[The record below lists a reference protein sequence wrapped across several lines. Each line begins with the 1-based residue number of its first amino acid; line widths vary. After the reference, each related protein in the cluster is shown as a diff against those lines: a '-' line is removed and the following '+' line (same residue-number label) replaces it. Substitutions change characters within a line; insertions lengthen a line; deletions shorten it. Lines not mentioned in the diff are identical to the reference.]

1 MHLAEADP
9 ETLLLFLVI
18 VNDWR
23 VLIIDTKSFTLD
35 VPGFIWSILD
45 VLLDLNEIYAKQNY

>member
-35 VPGFIWSILD
+35 VPGFIWSVLD
-45 VLLDLNEIYAKQNY
+45 VLLDLNEILR